1 MTRGSYRLYGRT
13 NAGSLAVQMVL
24 EETGL
29 PYEITWLSKDA
40 ADVAALRKV
49 NPSGKIPALMLPDGT
64 LISESAAMLIHLA
77 GANPAR
83 ALAPAAGTAQHAR
96 FLQWMVFLSAN
107 MYEALLRYF
116 YAERYSTGGAA
127 AASGIKV
134 QGLADWDRH
143 LSSVAGNL
151 APWVLGDELS
161 AADCYLHMLAGW
173 HPDLEALHA
182 RLPALARHAQL
193 LRARPATLRA
203 EGDHAEA

>member
-24 EETGL
+24 EESGV

-64 LISESAAMLIHLA
+64 VMSESAAMLIHLA
-77 GANPAR
+77 GVNPAR
-83 ALAPAAGTAQHAR
+83 PLAPAVGSAQHAR

-107 MYEALLRYF
+107 MYEALLRHF
-116 YAERYSTGGAA
+116 YAERYSLAGAA
-127 AASGIKV
+127 AAADIKA

-143 LSSVAGNL
+143 LAYVAGSL

-161 AADCYLHMLAGW
+161 AVDCYLHMLAGW
-173 HPDLEALHA
+173 HPDPEALYR
-182 RLPALARHAQL
+182 RLPALAHHAQL
-193 LRARPATLRA
+193 LRARPATRRA
-203 EGDHAEA
+203 EEDHAER